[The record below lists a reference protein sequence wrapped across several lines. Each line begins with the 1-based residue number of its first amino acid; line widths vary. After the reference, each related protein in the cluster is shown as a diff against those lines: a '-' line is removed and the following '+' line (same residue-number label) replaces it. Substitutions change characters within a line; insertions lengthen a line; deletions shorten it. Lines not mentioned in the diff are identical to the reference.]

1 MLNANVAAFQQTGLR
16 SEERRRP
23 VCEMR
28 FVKHRE
34 PQMLKKLRRKFVLI
48 NMSIVTAMLMI
59 IFCLVYFLTKSNLET
74 ESVSMMQ
81 TVAENPFALE
91 NPGTETTQVQV
102 PYFTVTLNPMGDVIA
117 TGGGYYD
124 LSDETFLQEIVEA
137 AFEQT
142 AQTGVLKEY
151 GLRYYKSD
159 AIERTQSLVFADLS
173 YENATL
179 RDLIKT
185 CAIIGVLAFAAL
197 LGASIL
203 LAGWAVKPVEEA
215 WENQRRFMADASH
228 ELKTPLTVI
237 MTNAQMLENE
247 ECDETHRRQL
257 NRNIMTMSMQ
267 MRELVEKLL
276 EIARVD
282 DGQEHL
288 TFEPVNLS
296 DLVMETTL
304 PFEAVLFEKGFV
316 LDTQIEEG
324 IVVNGSAQH
333 LRRVIEILLD
343 NAGKYT
349 RSNGTISVTLKGA
362 QKKCVLTVSTDGE
375 PLSAAECEAVF
386 GRFYRG
392 DQARSRTGSF
402 GLGLSIAQSTIV
414 RHHGK
419 MWAYSEEGRNSFAA
433 ELPVCETK

>member
-1 MLNANVAAFQQTGLR
+1 
-16 SEERRRP
+16 
-23 VCEMR
+23 
-28 FVKHRE
+28 
-34 PQMLKKLRRKFVLI
+34 MLKKLRRKFVMI
-48 NMSIVTAMLMI
+48 NMSIVTAMLMV

-91 NPGTETTQVQV
+91 YPSAETTQIQL
-102 PYFTVTLNPMGDVIA
+102 PYFTVTLNPMGDVIG

-124 LSDETFLQEIVEA
+124 LSDEEFLQEIVEA
-137 AFEQT
+137 AFEEN
-142 AQTGVLKEY
+142 AQTGILEEY
-151 GLRYYKSD
+151 GLRYYKSEV
-159 AIERTQSLVFADLS
+159 IERTQSLVFADLS

-185 CAIIGVLAFAAL
+185 CAVIGVLAFAAL

-237 MTNAQMLENE
+237 MTNAQMLDHE
-247 ECDETHRRQL
+247 ECDEAHRRQL

-288 TFEPVNLS
+288 IFEPVNLS

-304 PFEAVLFEKGFV
+304 PFEAVLFEQGFV

-324 IVVNGSAQH
+324 IEVSGSAEH
-333 LRRVIEILLD
+333 LRRVLEILLD

-349 RSNGTISVTLKGA
+349 RSGGRVLVRLTTD
-362 QKKCVLTVSTDGE
+362 QKKCVLTVTTDGA

-386 GRFYRG
+386 RRFYRG

-402 GLGLSIAQSTIV
+402 GLGLSIAQSIIE
-414 RHHGK
+414 RHHGR
-419 MWAYSEEGRNSFAA
+419 MWAYSEEEQNSFAA
-433 ELPVCETK
+433 ELPVCGK